1 MREFF
6 FFFDKYSFYF
16 RNFVAFTSDPSKP
29 TSAKELFTA
38 LRKNNKKGKKFILRE
53 LYNRFR
59 ILNESTNRQR
69 TLDEEREKNDSERE
83 KAHNCTNV
91 VVIAVS
97 F

>member
-29 TSAKELFTA
+29 TSAKEL
-38 LRKNNKKGKKFILRE
+38 LRRCENNKKGQKFILKE

-69 TLDEEREKNDSERE
+69 TLDEEREE
-83 KAHNCTNV
+83 
-91 VVIAVS
+91 
-97 F
+97 